1 MLNSTAGDMLLPLL
15 QARAPTKLTATVLLG
30 LAVIVAGAALG
41 AAAARRLGQ
50 PAVVG
55 EMTAGLLIGTSLFG
69 LAPRTLPQM
78 LFPEQARS
86 VLSVIAQVG
95 LVLFMFGVGYET
107 DPRLLR
113 RTGPAAATIGIG
125 SVIIPLGLGV
135 AVAFGLHPWH
145 DHIGSQHVA
154 TLPFVLFLGAA
165 LSITAFP
172 VLARILTEQGAR
184 GTPLGDCVL
193 AAAALADLLAWGLL
207 AAVTSIATGSGAA
220 NIIRMVVG
228 VAVIGLALVV
238 LRLLLARLFR
248 SRLCRSHA
256 ATAPFLI
263 LVVCTFLTAW
273 ASSWIG
279 LHAVFGA
286 FAFGVSVPRQA
297 LHAAS
302 PRAAVRVEE
311 VSLLFVPVFFI
322 ITGLSV
328 DLASFDGQALL
339 ELAGLLVVACLSKFA
354 GAAGAA
360 RIVGLDVRT
369 SSAVGV
375 LMNARGLT
383 ELVVIDIG
391 VSLHVLDATLA
402 SELIVM
408 ALVTTMIT
416 GPLFRRVYPP
426 ALLTATRVVA
436 VPVAIG
442 SGRAGPGHAGQ
453 PR

>member
-1 MLNSTAGDMLLPLL
+1 MMKTSSGDILLS
-15 QARAPTKLTATVLLG
+15 AATDSSADKLAATVLLG
-30 LAVIVAGAALG
+30 LAIIVAGAALG

-55 EMTAGLLIGTSLFG
+55 EMIAGLLIGTSLFG
-69 LAPRTLPQM
+69 LAPHALPQM
-78 LFPEQARS
+78 LFPEQVRS

-113 RTGPAAATIGIG
+113 RTGPAAATIGVG

-207 AAVTSIATGSGAA
+207 AAVTSIATGSGAT
-220 NIIRMVVG
+220 NIIRMLVG

-238 LRLLLARLFR
+238 LRLLLTRLFR
-248 SRLCRSHA
+248 SRLCRNHA
-256 ATAPFLI
+256 DTAPFLI
-263 LVVCTFLTAW
+263 LVVCTFLAAW

-297 LHAAS
+297 LRAAS
-302 PRAAVRVEE
+302 PRAALRVEE

-328 DLASFDGQALL
+328 DLASFDGRALL
-339 ELAGLLVVACLSKFA
+339 ELGGLLVVACLSKFA

-360 RIVGLDVRT
+360 RIAGLDVRT

-383 ELVVIDIG
+383 ELIVVHIG
-391 VSLHVLDATLA
+391 VSLHVLNATLA

-416 GPLFRRVYPP
+416 GPLFRRVYPTQQL
-426 ALLTATRVVA
+426 AATRSAVA
-436 VPVAIG
+436 PVGVG
-442 SGRAGPGHAGQ
+442 SGGARPG
-453 PR
+453 